1 MNYKKLM
8 CSTIAGMMVMTML
21 AAPVAAVT
29 TTDYTIDTTKKTSL
43 TLVKIKENDGHVKDG
58 NGLADSTVT
67 NVGMQGIQF
76 GALKIAD
83 LVSVTGGNQIGFYFD
98 NVDRGYLDLLSAAGV
113 TTAQTTIN
121 SHTYYTT
128 EDLSASIKAMNLK
141 AGSTPGE
148 VQLNNYVRNN
158 PSTKRMPA
166 TDSAG
171 KTTLTGLD
179 QGLYL
184 VSEIDYSA
192 YVAQAGRDTDV
203 NTDPGTKEV
212 VYNPTSPFLVSLP
225 MTDQSSDAASK
236 WMYDV
241 TVYPKNQ
248 TATIPKFIVQE
259 GSTILVQSDD
269 REIGEPFEQVLTPS
283 APVVIEGNK
292 YEKYVVTD
300 TMVKGLAFVKVNQ
313 VKLGAKVVNPKDK
326 NDFSSFETLTEGTD
340 YRVNGTAGDRTFSV
354 EFLAAGLAKLSA
366 RTVNS
371 QVAVF
376 FDSVLTKEAQDGD
389 ASAMTNKP
397 TLTWKNQ
404 ATEEMQVE
412 GNEPRVYT
420 YRLNVE
426 KKGVTDATKVSFGVV
441 RMSDNQAVSFVEESS
456 GLYHLFDNDKDN
468 TSAKTEVIRPSRDG
482 HLTIRGLDDETYEF
496 TEKSTENGH
505 ELLKS
510 KFQVK
515 LVGNDPVDGNL
526 EAATLSTDGKEADI
540 TINKGTAS
548 FSAENFASI
557 VLRTGGAGTVAVYI
571 GAACALAASIA
582 AYLMMRR
589 KRRA

>member
-1 MNYKKLM
+1 MKIKRLM
-8 CSTIAGMMVMTML
+8 SGVLAGMMAVSVL
-21 AAPVAAVT
+21 AAPVFAVT

-43 TLVKIKENDGHVKDG
+43 TIVKIKENDGKVKNG
-58 NGLADSTVT
+58 NGLADSSVT

-83 LVSVTGGNQIGFYFD
+83 LVSVTGGDQIGFYFD
-98 NVDRGYLDLLSAAGV
+98 NVDKGYLDLLSAGGIS
-113 TTAQTTIN
+113 TASTTIDG
-121 SHTYYTT
+121 HAYYTT
-128 EDLSASIKAMNLK
+128 ESLSDSLKAMNLK
-141 AGSTPGE
+141 AGTVPGE

-158 PSTKRMPA
+158 PSAKKTA
-166 TDSAG
+166 VTDSEG
-171 KTTLTGLD
+171 KTSLTGLD

-225 MTDQSSDAASK
+225 MTDQSSEAASK
-236 WMYDV
+236 WLYDV

-248 TATIPKFIVQE
+248 TATIPKFIVEE
-259 GSTILVQSDD
+259 GSTTLVQSDD

-283 APVVIEGNK
+283 APVVVEGNK

-300 TMVKGLAFVKVNQ
+300 TMVKGLAFVKVNE
-313 VKLGAKVVNPKDK
+313 VKLGAKVVNPKDR
-326 NDFSSFETLTEGTD
+326 NDFTSFETLTAGTD
-340 YRVNGTAGDRTFSV
+340 YRVNGKAGDRTFQV
-354 EFLAAGLAKLSA
+354 EFLAAGLEKLNA

-376 FDSVLTKEAQDGD
+376 FDSVLTKEAEDGN
-389 ASAMTNKP
+389 AVEMTNKP

-404 ATEEMQVE
+404 ATEEMRVD

-441 RMSDNQAVSFVEESS
+441 RVSDGAPVSFIEETA
-456 GLYHLFDNDKDN
+456 GIYHLFDNDRDDP
-468 TSAKTEVIRPSRDG
+468 SRKTDTIRPAKEG
-482 HLTIRGLDDETYEF
+482 MLTIRGLDSDTYEF

-510 KFQVK
+510 KFRVK
-515 LVGNDPVDGNL
+515 LVGEDPVDGNL
-526 EAATLSTDGKEADI
+526 TEATLSTDGKEADI
-540 TINKGTAS
+540 SISKGTAS

-557 VLRTGGAGTVAVYI
+557 VLRTGGAGTVLIYV
-571 GAACALAASIA
+571 GAACALAASAA
-582 AYLMMRR
+582 AYLVLKR
-589 KRRA
+589 KKKA